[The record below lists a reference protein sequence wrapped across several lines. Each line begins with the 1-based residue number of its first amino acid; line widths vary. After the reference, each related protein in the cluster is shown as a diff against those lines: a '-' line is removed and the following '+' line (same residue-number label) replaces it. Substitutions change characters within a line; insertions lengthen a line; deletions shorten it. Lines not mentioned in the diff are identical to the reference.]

1 MLVRNLDTLKADL
14 RARRATGKTWREIA
28 REFDGIPAG
37 TLCAIAK
44 GYEPKKPSMRRALGL
59 PAMQPAPVCP
69 RCGVVHTRQC
79 RTLPAWV
86 ERGVAF
92 LRTRERR

>member
-1 MLVRNLDTLKADL
+1 MPVQTLDTLKADL
-14 RARRATGKTWREIA
+14 LARRATGMPWRRIA
-28 REFDGIPAG
+28 ADFPGVPAG

-44 GYEPKKPSMRRALGL
+44 GREPKGARIRRALGL

-69 RCGVVHTRQC
+69 RCGVVHVRQC
-79 RTLPAWV
+79 RTVPAWV

-92 LRTRERR
+92 LRAHERR